1 MNKILQIIKY
11 ILYIIS
17 IALFIVFIHKYGLS
31 DDTWLAVIVTGL
43 LLLLTLRINI
53 GGLFKKNSFTNTISY
68 SIITIAPLLTIILI
82 FFRSLYD
89 KTITN
94 NLYPKNSIYAVS
106 SFGIENYMAFYLIFI
121 IILFILNIIYVIYNC
136 KKSTK

>member
-1 MNKILQIIKY
+1 MNKILQITKY

-17 IALFIVFIHKYGLS
+17 IALFIMFIHKYGLS

-68 SIITIAPLLTIILI
+68 SIITITPLLTIILI

-106 SFGIENYMAFYLIFI
+106 SFDIENYMAFYLTFI

-136 KKSTK
+136 KKNTK

>member
-1 MNKILQIIKY
+1 MNKILQITKY

-17 IALFIVFIHKYGLS
+17 IALFIAFIHKYGLS

-68 SIITIAPLLTIILI
+68 SIITITPLLTIILI

-106 SFGIENYMAFYLIFI
+106 SFDIENYMAFYLMFI
-121 IILFILNIIYVIYNC
+121 IILFILNIVYVIYNC